1 MNLLPFFFLFN
12 SFVTIGLILNQNDVG
27 KDPNQTASSNVSP
40 WENGTWIGLL
50 FQFFFLLV
58 QTKMADF

>member
-50 FQFFFLLV
+50 FQLFFLLL

>member
-1 MNLLPFFFLFN
+1 
-12 SFVTIGLILNQNDVG
+12 VTIGLILNQNDVS
-27 KDPNQTASSNVSP
+27 KDPSQTASSNVSP